1 MNLGVC
7 CGRKLSAW
15 CKVSWFR
22 GSGLSWEVVRD
33 CSLIACLPVFRRVCV
48 AKWVGGREGGW
59 VGIREQVVGSI
70 LFRMHYAIF
79 VCLLLVVLFPSA
91 AWSGDTHRSS
101 RPLEASEGVARRLLE
116 AEDGVGAQSIQ
127 TVLVVSNDGHP
138 NHFASVQMA
147 VDAVPM
153 WNYLRWVIYIK
164 PGTYYGPVIV
174 PEGKVNISSPF
185 S

>member
-1 MNLGVC
+1 M
-7 CGRKLSAW
+7 CG
-15 CKVSWFR
+15 
-22 GSGLSWEVVRD
+22 E
-33 CSLIACLPVFRRVCV
+33 
-48 AKWVGGREGGW
+48 VGGREGGW

-70 LFRMHYAIF
+70 LFRMHYATAIF

-91 AWSGDTHRSS
+91 AWSRDTHRSS